1 METQTIEGLP
11 TWDAKTLEGYDTSG
25 LASGMPLTGSK
36 NRQLVRFYVK
46 RELEVYA
53 KEATINPQGTPTNIK
68 YDTREIERLMVHIIT
83 PGDKNEVND
92 VATDWHKREFFKQ
105 YQAFKQGKTAPLG
118 TPLAEAAFIGP
129 HVATELISMGC
140 HTIEQLADG
149 SDELVN
155 CVADGWLLREYAKQ
169 YVKVQTDSKSLEQ
182 INALR
187 EQLMSAK
194 TSAEESQAQL
204 EDLRAEMAEMR
215 SLLLDSKGNAVSSK
229 KSNKKETKQDA

>member
-1 METQTIEGLP
+1 METQTIDGLP
-11 TWDAKTLEGYDTSG
+11 TWDAKTLEGYDTSS

-36 NRQLVRFYVK
+36 NRQLVRFYLK
-46 RELEVYA
+46 RELQVYA
-53 KEATINPQGTPTNIK
+53 KEATISKQGSASNIK
-68 YDTREIERLMVHIIT
+68 YDTREVEKLMVHIIT

-118 TPLAEAAFIGP
+118 TPLAEAAFVGP
-129 HVATELISMGC
+129 HVATELIAMGC

-155 CVADGWLLREYAKQ
+155 NIADGWILRDYARQ
-169 YVKVQTDSKSLEQ
+169 WIKVQTDSKSLEQ

-187 EQLMSAK
+187 EQLASAK
-194 TSAEESQAQL
+194 SQADQSQAQL

-215 SLLLDSKGNAVSSK
+215 GLLLDSKGNAVSSK